1 MQSQLVALTLVV
13 IFLVGTVLSVPYN
26 NYDDTLLD
34 EYKQRLE
41 NYLMS
46 ADKRSCIRRG
56 ATCDGRP
63 NDCCNQSACRC
74 NLWGTNCRCQR
85 AGLFQSLGKK

>member
-13 IFLVGTVLSVPYN
+13 IFLVGTVLAVPYN
-26 NYDDTLLD
+26 NYDDQLLD

-56 ATCDGRP
+56 G
-63 NDCCNQSACRC
+63 
-74 NLWGTNCRCQR
+74 NLRWPTQR
-85 AGLFQSLGKK
+85 LLQPSLGKK